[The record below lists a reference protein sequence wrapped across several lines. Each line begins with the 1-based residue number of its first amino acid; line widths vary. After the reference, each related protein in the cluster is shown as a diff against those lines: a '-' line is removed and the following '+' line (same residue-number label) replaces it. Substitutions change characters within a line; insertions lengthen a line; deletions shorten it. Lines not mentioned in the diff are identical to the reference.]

1 MRDSHTTVPLHRAA
15 VREADYPHSRE
26 RTSDIELL
34 CLELITRE
42 LPTHGTDA
50 WLDDCTP
57 ESLVETLWN
66 VGFLRAETRQA
77 ASTRRI
83 DAASFVG
90 PHQASQQ
97 TAVAAQYFQIH
108 PMFWAYLGTSAPVA
122 HRIPRA

>member
-1 MRDSHTTVPLHRAA
+1 MRDSQITVPLHRAA

-26 RTSDIELL
+26 RTRDIELL

-57 ESLVETLWN
+57 ESLVETLRN

-90 PHQASQQ
+90 PHQVSQQ

-108 PMFWAYLGTSAPVA
+108 PMFWADLGTP
-122 HRIPRA
+122 HP